1 MKIGL
6 FLMPQHPR
14 TDDSVRRFRECLEQA
29 RLARDAGFDAVAAGH
44 HYVAPPY
51 QSLQNVPLLARL
63 AGETGSMDLVL
74 SIVLLALLNPVQVAE
89 DVATLDIMSEGRVV
103 FGIGLGYR
111 DEEYEAFGVAKRDG
125 VPRMLESL
133 ELVKRLW
140 TEDGVT
146 HEGRFFRLHGA
157 TCTIRPVQKPS
168 PPIWIAANA
177 DAAVAR
183 AARLGYAWFA
193 NPHAPLATIE
203 RQWRLYK
210 DTAAQAG
217 HALPAERPIALECHV
232 APTREEAFDIA
243 RPFLAPK
250 YAAYA
255 DWGQDKV
262 LPGAESFRIGFEKL
276 AHERFL
282 LGTAEDVIEQIEARV
297 KRLESNYVI
306 LRVSW
311 PGMEHARVM
320 QVIERLAAGVLPY
333 FHRPRDPGGSRS
345 ADGLRR

>member
-1 MKIGL
+1 MKLGV

-14 TDDSVRRFRECLEQA
+14 ADDPVLRFRECLEQA

-44 HYVAPPY
+44 HYLSPPY
-51 QSLQNVPLLARL
+51 QALQNLPLLARL

-74 SIVLLALLNPVQVAE
+74 SILLLALLNPVQVAE
-89 DVATLDIMSEGRVV
+89 DVATLDVISEGRVV

-111 DEEYEAFGVAKRDG
+111 AAEYEAFGVARRDG
-125 VPRMLESL
+125 VPRMLEAL
-133 ELVKRLW
+133 DLVKRLW

-146 HEGRFFRLHGA
+146 HEGRFFRLHAA
-157 TCTIRPVQKPS
+157 TSTIRPVQKPF

-193 NPHAPLATIE
+193 NPHAPLATLE
-203 RQWRLYK
+203 RQWRLYR
-210 DTAAQAG
+210 DAGGAAG
-217 HALPAERPIALECHV
+217 HGMPAWRPIALECHV
-232 APTREEAFDIA
+232 APTREEAFALA

-255 DWGQDKV
+255 EWGQDTV
-262 LPGAESFRIGFEKL
+262 LPGDESFRIGFEKL
-276 AHERFL
+276 AQDRFL
-282 LGTAEDVIEQIEARV
+282 LGSAEDVVEQLEERV
-297 KRLESNYVI
+297 RRLASNYVV

-311 PGMEHARVM
+311 PGMEHAKVLR
-320 QVIERLAAGVLPY
+320 VIERLGAHVLPY
-333 FHRPRDPGGSRS
+333 FRGKYGS
-345 ADGLRR
+345 